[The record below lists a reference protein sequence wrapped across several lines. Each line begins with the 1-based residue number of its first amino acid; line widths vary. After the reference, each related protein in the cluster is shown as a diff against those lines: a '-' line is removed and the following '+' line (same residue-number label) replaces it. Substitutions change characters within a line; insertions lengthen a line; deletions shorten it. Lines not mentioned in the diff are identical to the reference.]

1 MGCINHLAHE
11 DQAPR
16 LVTDPAALPH
26 SVPPT
31 SWSYTLYPAKLTCH
45 REELQKLTDITDIY
59 IWHPSSSQGKAHGDS
74 RALHA
79 PGAKWLNPVS
89 QERRWCA
96 ERQVENNDLLLHSGP
111 QLVLE
116 DDQDFQLKHWH
127 SQRSGTRAAEQV
139 KGTVNLS
146 RSLIRCERKT
156 LCTQYSYW
164 SYK

>member
-1 MGCINHLAHE
+1 MKTKHLALLLTLQLCHILSLQPP
-11 DQAPR
+11 DPTHFTPQSS
-16 LVTDPAALPH
+16 LVPEKSFKNLM
-26 SVPPT
+26 T
-31 SWSYTLYPAKLTCH
+31 SLTY
-45 REELQKLTDITDIY
+45 IY
-59 IWHPSSSQGKAHGDS
+59 IWHPSSSQGKAHGDR

-79 PGAKWLNPVS
+79 PGAKCLNPVS
-89 QERRWCA
+89 QERRWYA
-96 ERQVENNDLLLHSGP
+96 ERQVENHDLLLHSGP

-116 DDQDFQLKHWH
+116 DDQDFQLKHWR